1 MPTVNASAR
10 ATAEI
15 QNPELF
21 APMLKELL
29 EEKGDYA
36 PRTIVVESDHSV
48 YVEFGTGPARGGA
61 KSTQTNVRKEIEK
74 WVERKLGIAD
84 PKKRHNVA
92 YKIYRNLME
101 NGMPPQPYLR
111 PAISKV
117 MDRLEPTFFEDGG
130 TIRELADLI
139 VREMENQLRANDTI
153 YTGELIQSIRVYE
166 GDIGEESDAQKRI
179 PTDVWN
185 QDDVGFDGKRR
196 AARYR

>member
-61 KSTQTNVRKEIEK
+61 KSSQAHVRTEIEK
-74 WVERKLGIAD
+74 WVDGKLAIAD
-84 PKKRHNVA
+84 PTKRRHEA
-92 YKIYRNLME
+92 YKGY
-101 NGMPPQPYLR
+101 GPP
-111 PAISKV
+111 
-117 MDRLEPTFFEDGG
+117 T
-130 TIRELADLI
+130 
-139 VREMENQLRANDTI
+139 
-153 YTGELIQSIRVYE
+153 
-166 GDIGEESDAQKRI
+166 
-179 PTDVWN
+179 
-185 QDDVGFDGKRR
+185 
-196 AARYR
+196 